1 MNIRNER
8 RYIYIYEYNR
18 TVERIAVLLADINSK
33 WGENTINIQSNH
45 PISPRP
51 ALRPPPAVSSAKL
64 RSRLQAFKIAPFSK
78 GGSYAKETMSFRGIF
93 IFDSEHPQAP
103 QRQLGVAASP
113 SEYPEAGYRYLKW
126 IQNQF
131 ASSALRYMFLLL

>member
-1 MNIRNER
+1 MTGSM
-8 RYIYIYEYNR
+8 IYIR
-18 TVERIAVLLADINSK
+18 TQNVERIAVLLADINSK
-33 WGENTINIQSNH
+33 WGENTININSNH

-51 ALRPPPAVSSAKL
+51 ALRPPPAVTSAKL
-64 RSRLQAFKIAPFSK
+64 RSRLQAFKISPFSKGPK

-131 ASSALRYMFLLL
+131 ASSALRYMFLRL

>member
-1 MNIRNER
+1 MNI
-8 RYIYIYEYNR
+8 Y
-18 TVERIAVLLADINSK
+18 
-33 WGENTINIQSNH
+33 SNH

-51 ALRPPPAVSSAKL
+51 ALRPPPAVSNAKL
-64 RSRLQAFKIAPFSK
+64 RSRLQVYKIAPFSK
-78 GGSYAKETMSFRGIF
+78 GDSYAKETMLFRGIF
-93 IFDSEHPQAP
+93 IIDSEYPQAT

-131 ASSALRYMFLLL
+131 VSYN